1 MWLQNPETKEI
12 WDLLPDNP
20 YNPEQQG
27 CAFLG
32 IKGMGYQQN
41 VTQEQ
46 VEVDY
51 FISQISS
58 ANKSITGIL
67 YFNGDKHLQ
76 AFQSYIGDFRRQ
88 FELYY
93 SSDGEFEPYDDI
105 SSIYHKPVVI
115 SQVEKTEKN
124 AYGWYDCSATFT
136 TQSDVW
142 KRNVNYSIRV
152 EEYSAYNE
160 FPNPGYS
167 GIIYKDISTNTFYIW
182 GTTSYIKTDYKNVGD
197 ALVYPYKYEYVYGGR
212 NVYSI
217 DIPNDGR
224 EAGCVIKITNK
235 STTPMDK
242 VEWFI
247 ENKFTDA
254 YGREQETVQR
264 SAWYFTDS
272 NVQVTLQEG
281 YTLYVDSNDTTQE
294 AKVIYPNG
302 TSQSVVNWQEPSFDY
317 INFIRIKHGS
327 NRLVFYLTQD
337 ADIEVYYQEQKE
349 LI

>member
-1 MWLQNPETKEI
+1 MKRRMWLQNPETKEI

-20 YNPEQQG
+20 YDSEQQG

-51 FISQISS
+51 FISAISS

-67 YFNGDKHLQ
+67 YFNGGKHLQ
-76 AFQSYIGDFRRQ
+76 AFQAYIGDFRRQ

-93 SSDGEFEPYDDI
+93 SPDGEFEPYDAL

-124 AYGWYDCSATFT
+124 EFGWYDCSATFT

-142 KRNVNYSIRV
+142 KRDIYYSLATDIK
-152 EEYSAYNE
+152 
-160 FPNPGYS
+160 
-167 GIIYKDISTNTFYIW
+167 KD
-182 GTTSYIKTDYKNVGD
+182 VGE
-197 ALVYPYKYEYVYGGR
+197 ALVYPYTYEYTYGGR

-224 EAGCVIKITNK
+224 ESGCVIKITNK
-235 STTPMDK
+235 SNAAMNK

-247 ENKFTDA
+247 ENKFIDA
-254 YGREQETVQR
+254 YGIEQETVQR

-272 NVQVTLQEG
+272 NVQVTLQEN
-281 YTLYVDSNDTTQE
+281 YTLYVDSNATTQE
-294 AKVIYPNG
+294 AKVIYPDG

-337 ADIEVYYQEQKE
+337 ADIEVYFQEQKE